1 MISLKSA
8 RLNAGVLSLPAAG
21 LFLCCVCSTVA
32 RAEGSESIARRLGYE
47 GCRLSKPLKISEVMG
62 KSMSGGNDAN
72 RSHPE
77 WDELIAKYAPGDLI
91 YFVDCKRADPTRIFA
106 GTSLYVLV
114 REGAVIAR
122 AVETMH
128 D

>member
-1 MISLKSA
+1 MFARKLA
-8 RLNAGVLSLPAAG
+8 RLSAG
-21 LFLCCVCSTVA
+21 LLGLLAVGLLLCCVCSTVA

-72 RSHPE
+72 RSHPD
-77 WDELIAKYAPGDLI
+77 WDELIAKFARGDLI
-91 YFVDCKRADPTRIFA
+91 YFVDCKKADQTRIFA

-122 AVETMH
+122 AFETMH